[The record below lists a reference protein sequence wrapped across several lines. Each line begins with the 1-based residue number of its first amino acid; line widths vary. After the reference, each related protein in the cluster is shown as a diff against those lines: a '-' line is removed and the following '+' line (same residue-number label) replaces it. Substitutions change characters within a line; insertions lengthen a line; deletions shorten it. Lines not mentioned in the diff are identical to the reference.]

1 MTAIDVVGLD
11 GDDTLWHNETLF
23 RDTQDRFRE
32 LLGQRVDGP
41 LVDERLVEVER
52 RNLALFGY
60 GVKGFTLSLIETAIE
75 LTDGAVGATEIETI
89 LRWCRDMLAHPVELL
104 PGVAE
109 AIDQLADRA
118 RLIIVTKGDLWH
130 QETKV
135 ARSGL
140 AEVVDGVEIVAEKD
154 EATYRSVLGRH
165 GIEPERFLMV
175 GNSLRSDVLPV
186 LGIGA
191 HAAHVPFEI
200 TWALEHADGDP
211 HDDGYHHLDR
221 LADVATLLDRLSGDA

>member
-1 MTAIDVVGLD
+1 MSTIDVVGLD

-32 LLGQRVDGP
+32 LLGPRVEGP

-60 GVKGFTLSLIETAIE
+60 GVKGFALSLIETAIE
-75 LTDGAVGATEIETI
+75 LTDGAVGAAEIETI

-104 PGVAE
+104 PGVADAVHE
-109 AIDQLADRA
+109 LSHRV
-118 RLIIVTKGDLWH
+118 RLVIVTKGDLWH
-130 QETKV
+130 QEIKV

-140 AEVVDGVEIVAEKD
+140 AEIVDGVEIVAEKD
-154 EATYRSVLGRH
+154 AATYRSVLGRH
-165 GIEPERFLMV
+165 GIAPERFLMV

-186 LGIGA
+186 LAVGA
-191 HAAHVPFEI
+191 HAAHVPFEL
-200 TWALEHADGDP
+200 TWELEHADADP
-211 HDDGYHHLDR
+211 HGDGYHHLDR
-221 LADVATLLDRLSGDA
+221 LGDVAGLLDRLGADA

>member
-1 MTAIDVVGLD
+1 LPAIDVVGLD

-23 RDTQDRFRE
+23 RDTQDRFRD
-32 LLGQRVDGP
+32 LLAHSTDPERIDG
-41 LVDERLVEVER
+41 RLLEVER

-60 GVKGFTLSLIETAIE
+60 GVKGFTLSLIETAID
-75 LTDGAVGATEIETI
+75 LTGGKVAAADIETI
-89 LRWCRDMLAHPVELL
+89 LGWGRDMLAHPVELL

-109 AIDQLADRA
+109 AVDELAERV

-140 AEVVDGVEIVAEKD
+140 TEVVDGVEIVSEKD
-154 EATYRSVLGRH
+154 ELTYRSVLARH
-165 GIEPERFLMV
+165 GISPDRFLMV

-186 LGIGA
+186 LAAGG

-200 TWALEHADGDP
+200 TWELEHADADP
-211 HDDGYHHLDR
+211 EADGYHHLGSLGE
-221 LADVATLLDRLSGDA
+221 LAPLLDGLAVGD